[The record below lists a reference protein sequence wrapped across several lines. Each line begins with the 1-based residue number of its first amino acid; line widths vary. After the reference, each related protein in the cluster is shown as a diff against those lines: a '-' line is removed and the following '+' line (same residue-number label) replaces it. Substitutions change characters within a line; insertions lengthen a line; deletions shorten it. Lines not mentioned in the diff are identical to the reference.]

1 MYVGNAWCMKSYLR
15 KVVLFSTIYNT
26 GTHLQTVLFVYINY
40 ICSALILI
48 CQVVAGLYIYI
59 YIYIYIYLFT
69 SRYLDLSL
77 YVLYVQ
83 IFIYQNIYK
92 LIPK

>member
-59 YIYIYIYLFT
+59 YIYQGRSHGCARVCGCHPEWQLAHLKT
-69 SRYLDLSL
+69 DAE
-77 YVLYVQ
+77 
-83 IFIYQNIYK
+83 
-92 LIPK
+92 